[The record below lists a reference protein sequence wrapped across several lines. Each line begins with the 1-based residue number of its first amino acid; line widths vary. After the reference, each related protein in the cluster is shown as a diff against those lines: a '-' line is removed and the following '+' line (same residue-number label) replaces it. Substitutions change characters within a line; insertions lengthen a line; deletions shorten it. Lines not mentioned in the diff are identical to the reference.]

1 MDGGATALMTPN
13 RNKKQEIIF
22 YLVSISL
29 IAVFRY
35 SEDSF
40 SHIQKIIIGVQTAT
54 KTFAIFCGKRLS
66 IKFFFYGLLFK
77 EEKVNVIHVFIF

>member
-40 SHIQKIIIGVQTAT
+40 THIQKIIIGVQTAT
-54 KTFAIFCGKRLS
+54 ITFAIFGGKRLPLS
-66 IKFFFYGLLFK
+66 FF
-77 EEKVNVIHVFIF
+77 VWVTV